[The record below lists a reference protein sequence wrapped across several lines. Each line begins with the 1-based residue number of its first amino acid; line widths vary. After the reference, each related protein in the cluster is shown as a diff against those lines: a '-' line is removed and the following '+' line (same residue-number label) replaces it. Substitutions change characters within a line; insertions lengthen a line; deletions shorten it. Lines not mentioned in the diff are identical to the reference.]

1 MFFFKKNNVVNLTD
15 FVSLIRPKIKKGEL
29 SEILRAIYKSRKLL
43 RMYRNPSAKQLF
55 LKLLDLSNS
64 NNNTIEAELLAVNT
78 PVQNDKSGFREQKY
92 WSSISFIIFNV
103 DPVLSPEFCRRL
115 IENCLTRP
123 TNMAFAL
130 VHSDAIASLARH
142 HADLLDASLLEI
154 IITATEDSRS
164 IYALKIAQWLPDWS
178 QIRDAV
184 LSAMTSSTAPKR
196 IEAMWLVN
204 GRANINEVISFIE
217 AKEIKCSTREI
228 KNITD
233 IKALT
238 HIVVNADGKSASYA
252 INGSGDPLSPE
263 AERKLLDL
271 IQRLIH
277 KTH

>member
-1 MFFFKKNNVVNLTD
+1 
-15 FVSLIRPKIKKGEL
+15 
-29 SEILRAIYKSRKLL
+29 
-43 RMYRNPSAKQLF
+43 
-55 LKLLDLSNS
+55 
-64 NNNTIEAELLAVNT
+64 
-78 PVQNDKSGFREQKY
+78 
-92 WSSISFIIFNV
+92 
-103 DPVLSPEFCRRL
+103 
-115 IENCLTRP
+115 
-123 TNMAFAL
+123 MAFAL